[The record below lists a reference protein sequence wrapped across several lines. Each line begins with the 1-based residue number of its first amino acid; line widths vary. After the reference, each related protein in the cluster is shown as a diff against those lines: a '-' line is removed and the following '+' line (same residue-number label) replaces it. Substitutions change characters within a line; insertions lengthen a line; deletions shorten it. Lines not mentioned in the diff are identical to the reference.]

1 MIFIKH
7 NNLISRRSCMWKP
20 LNGGFFVWNFDEFFF
35 WNSRNGIT
43 EIELQKKSSFRSSHI
58 SVSSQKSRPPRSIGY
73 QATNNL
79 ISTQLQAEEVRLWT
93 VRMKDLPNG
102 SLFLREGNPVCSFKE
117 KNSKIFRYFGLEVSN

>member
-1 MIFIKH
+1 MEVSLCEILTIIFF
-7 NNLISRRSCMWKP
+7 
-20 LNGGFFVWNFDEFFF
+20 LNSG
-35 WNSRNGIT
+35 NGIT

-102 SLFLREGNPVCSFKE
+102 SLFLREGNPVLDLYFIFK
-117 KNSKIFRYFGLEVSN
+117 KKISKFFRISAQKFQIKRIEVEIGFKI